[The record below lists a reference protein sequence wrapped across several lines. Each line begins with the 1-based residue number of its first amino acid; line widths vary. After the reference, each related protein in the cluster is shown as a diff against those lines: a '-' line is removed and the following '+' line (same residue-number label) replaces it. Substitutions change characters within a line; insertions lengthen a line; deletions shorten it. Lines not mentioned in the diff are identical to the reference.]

1 MRCQCVLRC
10 LCRRRAVLW
19 DSQSLY
25 SYSCWSLPSG
35 WRMSSQRLREL
46 HRCESSGGS
55 TATSADDTVLRL
67 WSSRDISFPLFSC
80 RSEMRWRSKWDLP
93 VTQLHLQ
100 PRYYTSYCL
109 RVTVTNTPPSHACT
123 FAGQNLE
130 KNGNIKRLNVPRSA
144 VIMQLLGIKKSKL
157 LHINSGLA
165 MNSSAPTVAV
175 FAYGA
180 EAPLRTSEAKKS
192 AGLFDMKDIFCH
204 LNTF

>member
-1 MRCQCVLRC
+1 M
-10 LCRRRAVLW
+10 
-19 DSQSLY
+19 
-25 SYSCWSLPSG
+25 
-35 WRMSSQRLREL
+35 
-46 HRCESSGGS
+46 
-55 TATSADDTVLRL
+55 
-67 WSSRDISFPLFSC
+67 
-80 RSEMRWRSKWDLP
+80 
-93 VTQLHLQ
+93 
-100 PRYYTSYCL
+100 
-109 RVTVTNTPPSHACT
+109 TNTPPSHACT